1 MTSSQRIPPL
11 AGGFATKVVALPT
24 VAALRWLSQTPYFS
38 FARRDILIGPRRPN
52 QNCSA
57 LTMQNRRGTES
68 ALLKGTKSLQ
78 RKLSF
83 LIMSTTQQTV
93 RSAGNRKTV
102 DSANLE
108 KPAFASNRSNDM
120 PKVLVIDDD
129 RTILLLAEKA
139 LAPIADVITAESAEV
154 GLKLVRAGSFDT
166 VLLDIQL
173 PDQNGLAAYC
183 EIREYDHRLP
193 VIFMTVEAASHTAIE
208 AMQLGAFDYLA
219 KPLSVDPLRDLVD
232 KAIEQRLLSTVPV
245 AISADDEPADET
257 SELFIGRSHSMLEV
271 FKAIGRVSKQDMPV
285 LIRGESGTG
294 KELVARALYQY
305 SHRSEGPFLAVNCA
319 ALPDNLLESE
329 LFGHEKGAFTGAE
342 SRRIG
347 KFEQCNGGTLFLDEI
362 GDMAPTVQAKVL
374 RVLQEQRFER
384 VGGNNELK
392 TDVRI
397 LAATNRPLEQM
408 VEEGEYREDLLYRL
422 NGVTIELPPLRNRS
436 GDVELLIQHF
446 VGQAKRELNRPNLE
460 GLSPEAVALLK
471 GHDWPGNVR
480 QLRAVIRRGVLDS
493 SLPVI
498 VPDVLPRDIQAT
510 HANSAD
516 EISTEYESGLGQTNG
531 NNELTELV
539 DRLLA
544 EKSTNVY
551 AEAVEY
557 MEQIVLLR
565 VLQETGGNQSQAAE
579 ILGITRGKLR
589 DRINTYNIVLE
600 SGVAIK
606 EAE

>member
-1 MTSSQRIPPL
+1 MPLTQETATS
-11 AGGFATKVVALPT
+11 
-24 VAALRWLSQTPYFS
+24 
-38 FARRDILIGPRRPN
+38 ARSKRRLESVIL
-52 QNCSA
+52 
-57 LTMQNRRGTES
+57 ES
-68 ALLKGTKSLQ
+68 PSDASK
-78 RKLSF
+78 
-83 LIMSTTQQTV
+83 
-93 RSAGNRKTV
+93 RS
-102 DSANLE
+102 S
-108 KPAFASNRSNDM
+108 SM

-129 RTILLLAEKA
+129 RSILLLAEKA
-139 LAPIADVITAESAEV
+139 LSPIADVVTAGTAEV

-173 PDQNGLAAYC
+173 PDQNGLAVYC

-193 VIFMTVEAASHTAIE
+193 VIFMTTEAASHTAIE

-219 KPLSVDPLRDLVD
+219 KPLSVDPLRDLVE
-232 KAIEQRLLSTVPV
+232 KAIEQRQLSSVQV
-245 AISADDEPADET
+245 AISADDEQPDDS
-257 SELFIGRSHSMLEV
+257 SELFIGRSKAMLEV
-271 FKAIGRVSKQDMPV
+271 FKAIGRVSKQNMPV

-305 SHRSEGPFLAVNCA
+305 SHRSDGPFLAVNCA

-362 GDMAPTVQAKVL
+362 GDMALSVQAKVL

-408 VEEGEYREDLLYRL
+408 VEDGEYREDLLYRL
-422 NGVTIELPPLRNRS
+422 NGVTIELPPLRDRS
-436 GDVELLIQHF
+436 GDVAMLIQHF
-446 VGQAKRELNRPNLE
+446 LGQAKRELNKPNLE
-460 GLSPEAVALLK
+460 GLAPETVELLTA
-471 GHDWPGNVR
+471 HDWPGNVR
-480 QLRAVIRRGVLDS
+480 QLRAVIRRCVLDS

-498 VPDVLPRDIQAT
+498 VPDVLPRDIQRAGRFST
-510 HANSAD
+510 SAD
-516 EISTEYESGLGQTNG
+516 ATENTGMKHSGDGVS
-531 NNELTELV
+531 ELTRLV
-539 DRLLA
+539 ERLLA
-544 EKSTNVY
+544 EKSSNIY
-551 AEAVEY
+551 AESVEY
-557 MEQIVLLR
+557 MERIVLLR
-565 VLQETGGNQSQAAE
+565 VLQETGGNQSHAAE
-579 ILGITRGKLR
+579 LLGITRGKLR

-606 EAE
+606 ETE

>member
-1 MTSSQRIPPL
+1 
-11 AGGFATKVVALPT
+11 
-24 VAALRWLSQTPYFS
+24 
-38 FARRDILIGPRRPN
+38 
-52 QNCSA
+52 
-57 LTMQNRRGTES
+57 
-68 ALLKGTKSLQ
+68 
-78 RKLSF
+78 
-83 LIMSTTQQTV
+83 
-93 RSAGNRKTV
+93 
-102 DSANLE
+102 
-108 KPAFASNRSNDM
+108 M

-139 LAPIADVITAESAEV
+139 LAPIADVVTADSADA
-154 GLKLVRAGSFDT
+154 GLKLVRSGTFDT

-173 PDQNGLAAYC
+173 PDRSGLAVYC
-183 EIREYDHRLP
+183 EIRDFDHRLP
-193 VIFMTVEAASHTAIE
+193 VIFMTVAAASHTAIE

-232 KAIEQRLLSTVPV
+232 KAIEQRQLSSVPV
-245 AISADDEPADET
+245 AISADEQPEDDD
-257 SELFIGRSHSMLEV
+257 SELFIGRSESMLNV
-271 FKAIGRVSKQDMPV
+271 FKAIGRVSKQDLPV

-305 SHRSEGPFLAVNCA
+305 SHRAEKPFLAVNCA

-362 GDMAPTVQAKVL
+362 GDMAPSVQAKVL

-384 VGGNNELK
+384 VGGNNELT

-397 LAATNRPLEQM
+397 LAATNRPLEEM
-408 VEEGEYREDLLYRL
+408 VEDGDYREDLLYRL
-422 NGVTIELPPLRNRS
+422 NGVTIELPPLRARN
-436 GDVELLIQHF
+436 GDVALLIQHF
-446 VGQAKRELNRPNLE
+446 LAQAKRELNKPNLE
-460 GLSPEAVALLK
+460 GLSPQAVTMLAA
-471 GHDWPGNVR
+471 HDWPGNVR
-480 QLRAVIRRGVLDS
+480 QLRAVIRRAVLDS

-498 VPDVLPRDIQAT
+498 APDVLPREIQRSVHRPASDAT
-510 HANSAD
+510 AAAEHASD
-516 EISTEYESGLGQTNG
+516 QHLMSLIE
-531 NNELTELV
+531 
-539 DRLLA
+539 RLLS

-557 MEQIVLLR
+557 VERLVILR
-565 VLQETGGNQSQAAE
+565 VLQETKGNQSQAAE

-589 DRINTYNIVLE
+589 DRIQTFNIVLE

-606 EAE
+606 DPVDDPSPEKIAD